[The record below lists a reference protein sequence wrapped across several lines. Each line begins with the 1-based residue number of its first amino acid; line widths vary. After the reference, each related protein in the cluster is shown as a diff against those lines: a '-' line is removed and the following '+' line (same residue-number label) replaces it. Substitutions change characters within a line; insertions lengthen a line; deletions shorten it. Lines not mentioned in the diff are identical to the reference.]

1 MKRVFQAGTKRSGR
15 MAGAFGS
22 RASASGHRSV
32 WTFLFLLLF
41 MFLSLLPVPGCG
53 SREEAASGSRSLESR
68 GADASALSEKAD
80 SSRVE
85 PYEGSEAFS
94 GATWAGT
101 EASRAVKGEPA
112 GKGLQKLALDD
123 IGEDASLWL
132 YPLGDDLL
140 LVRADPIGWGG
151 MMQAR
156 LTVYDPYTGTEE
168 AEARLTLNGMSS
180 LQVCGDTV
188 ALWQNGK
195 LSLYD
200 KGLCQVGEYVSA
212 QEHTGFWLSAARDR
226 VYCMD
231 TDGRCLSA
239 SLKDAESA
247 EKTGEE
253 LSFSSA
259 FLQYYE
265 PEIISLAAEGERLLI
280 RGTDPK
286 SLRRQYYVV
295 DAQSGEILESLGQ
308 YPAGKAC
315 SGGAGEKGGWLI
327 AFSSSA
333 GEEHSAVSVDGS
345 SGRSRE
351 FISADSLLPVEGA
364 GAFLSIRQE
373 EGESAFSCYGPDGS
387 HLSSACFSG
396 KVYFEGRGKTTWLRD
411 AACFAAVYESGEESR
426 ETGILFWSPIE
437 NMSQEEEKNLELKR
451 SPSIPEGELAPLYE
465 RAAAMGKR
473 FGVEIQ
479 IGEWVDL
486 TPVEYTITPL
496 TDYRTLEDG
505 LNILEKTMARYPE
518 GFFQQLRYGDVRG
531 LKIALTGGLSSEQES
546 GYPVKAD
553 GYVTEADGYLE
564 MALSLEDVY
573 YLPSV
578 FTHETAHMIDRRL
591 TYDAVYNVMSPF
603 SEERWNQ
610 YNPEGFSYDNA
621 YDGDRYLRNAR
632 WGEYFLNDYSL
643 TYPTE
648 DRAELMKDA
657 MSLDPVWAGAKS
669 VRTSPLLQEKFR
681 YYCTCIRSAFDTEGW
696 PETTAW
702 EEALQTPEGALPA
715 A

>member
-1 MKRVFQAGTKRSGR
+1 
-15 MAGAFGS
+15 
-22 RASASGHRSV
+22 
-32 WTFLFLLLF
+32 
-41 MFLSLLPVPGCG
+41 
-53 SREEAASGSRSLESR
+53 
-68 GADASALSEKAD
+68 
-80 SSRVE
+80 
-85 PYEGSEAFS
+85 
-94 GATWAGT
+94 
-101 EASRAVKGEPA
+101 
-112 GKGLQKLALDD
+112 
-123 IGEDASLWL
+123 
-132 YPLGDDLL
+132 
-140 LVRADPIGWGG
+140 
-151 MMQAR
+151 
-156 LTVYDPYTGTEE
+156 
-168 AEARLTLNGMSS
+168 
-180 LQVCGDTV
+180 
-188 ALWQNGK
+188 
-195 LSLYD
+195 
-200 KGLCQVGEYVSA
+200 
-212 QEHTGFWLSAARDR
+212 
-226 VYCMD
+226 
-231 TDGRCLSA
+231 
-239 SLKDAESA
+239 
-247 EKTGEE
+247 
-253 LSFSSA
+253 
-259 FLQYYE
+259 
-265 PEIISLAAEGERLLI
+265 
-280 RGTDPK
+280 
-286 SLRRQYYVV
+286 
-295 DAQSGEILESLGQ
+295 
-308 YPAGKAC
+308 
-315 SGGAGEKGGWLI
+315 
-327 AFSSSA
+327 
-333 GEEHSAVSVDGS
+333 
-345 SGRSRE
+345 
-351 FISADSLLPVEGA
+351 
-364 GAFLSIRQE
+364 
-373 EGESAFSCYGPDGS
+373 
-387 HLSSACFSG
+387 
-396 KVYFEGRGKTTWLRD
+396 
-411 AACFAAVYESGEESR
+411 
-426 ETGILFWSPIE
+426 
-437 NMSQEEEKNLELKR
+437 MSQEEEKNLELKR

-486 TPVEYTITPL
+486 TPVEYTIAPL